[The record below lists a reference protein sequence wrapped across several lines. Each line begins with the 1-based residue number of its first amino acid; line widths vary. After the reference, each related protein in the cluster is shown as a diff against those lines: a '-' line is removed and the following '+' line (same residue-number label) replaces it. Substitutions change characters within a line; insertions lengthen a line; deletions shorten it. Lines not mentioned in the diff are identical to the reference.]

1 MAKQTNQDPAPQERI
16 ELLESLRNRPTAR
29 RRSDVPS
36 FVRNALNLGWIEARN
51 LVEWLCVDRIELL
64 INLSKQYQW
73 DLDFDHNLNPK
84 SLEKLSKIQQSKEIA
99 KSLAQ
104 RFHASSPEIQLLQA
118 HTSDV
123 AREWA
128 ALIIGLWHDMPFPR
142 RLAWIKP
149 LADHSNAGTRE
160 FAWMALRH
168 HVAENPIQTI
178 EKLVPWTG
186 SRNEN
191 LRRFAS
197 EITRPRGV
205 WCTHIQLLKDSP
217 EIALPILEPLLA
229 DSSLYVRNSVA
240 NWLNDASK
248 SQPQWVLDLTNQWL
262 YSSPTSETKYI
273 VRRALR
279 TLNQQTG
286 TSHKQ
291 TETKAPSGNKR
302 TIAKKRTSGNKKA
315 GGL

>member
-1 MAKQTNQDPAPQERI
+1 MAKESNQDPVDPKQT
-16 ELLESLRNRPTAR
+16 ELLESLRNRPAAR
-29 RRSDVPS
+29 RRSDVPPI
-36 FVRNALNLGWIEARN
+36 VRNALNQGWIEARN

-64 INLSKQYQW
+64 MNLSKEHRW
-73 DLDFDHNLNPK
+73 NLDFAHNLNPN
-84 SLEKLSKIQQSKEIA
+84 SLAKLSKIQQSKQIA
-99 KSLAQ
+99 KSLAEL
-104 RFHASSPEIQLLQA
+104 FHATSPEIQLLLT
-118 HTSDV
+118 HPSDV
-123 AREWA
+123 AREWG

-149 LADHSNAGTRE
+149 LADHDNAGTRE

-168 HVAENPIQTI
+168 LVAENPIQTI

-186 SRNEN
+186 SRSER

-205 WCTHIQLLKDSP
+205 WCPHIQLLKDSP

-262 YSSPTSETKYI
+262 YSSPTPETKYI

-279 TLNQQTG
+279 TLN
-286 TSHKQ
+286 
-291 TETKAPSGNKR
+291 KA
-302 TIAKKRTSGNKKA
+302 ADQ
-315 GGL
+315 

>member
-1 MAKQTNQDPAPQERI
+1 MAKQTKQSPAELERI
-16 ELLESLRNRPTAR
+16 ELLETLRNRPTAR

-36 FVRNALNLGWIEARN
+36 FVRNALNHGWIEARN

-64 INLSKQYQW
+64 VNLSKEFQW
-73 DLDFDHNLNPK
+73 ELDFNHDLNPT
-84 SLEKLSKIQQSKEIA
+84 SLAKLSKIQQSKQIA
-99 KSLAQ
+99 KSLAEL
-104 RFHASSPEIQLLQA
+104 FHASGPEIQLLLS
-118 HTSDV
+118 HPSDV
-123 AREWA
+123 AREWG
-128 ALIIGLWHDMPFPR
+128 ALIVGLWNEMPFPR

-149 LADHSNAGTRE
+149 LADHDNAGTRE

-186 SRNEN
+186 SRSER

-262 YSSPTSETKYI
+262 YSSPTPETKYI

-279 TLNQQTG
+279 TLN
-286 TSHKQ
+286 
-291 TETKAPSGNKR
+291 KA
-302 TIAKKRTSGNKKA
+302 ADQ
-315 GGL
+315 